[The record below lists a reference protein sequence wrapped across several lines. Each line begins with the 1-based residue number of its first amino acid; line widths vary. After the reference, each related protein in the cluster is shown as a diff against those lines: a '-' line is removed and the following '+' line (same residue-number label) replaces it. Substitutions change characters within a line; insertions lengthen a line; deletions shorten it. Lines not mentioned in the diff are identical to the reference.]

1 MHNIE
6 SEFHSLLEEIAPNA
20 HSTDEQAK
28 IIAEASAIFSKIAS
42 RRIAKRNN
50 PRLVEAQM
58 TEAILQAMGSVSKW
72 DDNYDLPFVD
82 AHGLSTNQILRQASK
97 TSITNWGTNK
107 VLNPELLEDTDDQ
120 DADLF
125 DFKNGDNQE
134 PDAFTEEPKHRSDF
148 QSNPVR

>member
-20 HSTDEQAK
+20 HSTDEQAR
-28 IIAEASAIFSKIAS
+28 IIAEASSIYSKISS

-107 VLNPELLEDTDDQ
+107 VLNPDLLKEDDQ
-120 DADLF
+120 DEDLF

-134 PDAFTEEPKHRSDF
+134 PDAFTEEPKHRTDF
-148 QSNPVR
+148 LSNNTR

>member
-20 HSTDEQAK
+20 HSTDEQAR
-28 IIAEASAIFSKIAS
+28 IIAEASAIYSKIAS
-42 RRIAKRNN
+42 RRNAKRNN

-107 VLNPELLEDTDDQ
+107 VLNPDLLKEDDQ
-120 DADLF
+120 DEDLF

-134 PDAFTEEPKHRSDF
+134 PDAFTEEPKHRTDF
-148 QSNPVR
+148 QSNNTR

>member
-20 HSTDEQAK
+20 HSTDEQAR
-28 IIAEASAIFSKIAS
+28 IIAEASAIYSKIAS

-72 DDNYDLPFVD
+72 DENYDLPFVD
-82 AHGLSTNQILRQASK
+82 AHGLSNNQILRQASK

-107 VLNPELLEDTDDQ
+107 VLNPDVLSEEDQ
-120 DADLF
+120 DEDLF

-134 PDAFTEEPKHRSDF
+134 PDAFTEEPKHRTDF
-148 QSNPVR
+148 QSNNTR

>member
-6 SEFHSLLEEIAPNA
+6 SEFHSLLEEITPNA
-20 HSTDEQAK
+20 HSTDEQAR
-28 IIAEASAIFSKIAS
+28 IIAEASAIYSKISS

-107 VLNPELLEDTDDQ
+107 VLNPDLLKEDDQ
-120 DADLF
+120 DEDLF

-134 PDAFTEEPKHRSDF
+134 PDAFTEEPKHRTDF
-148 QSNPVR
+148 QSNNTR

>member
-20 HSTDEQAK
+20 HSTDEQAR
-28 IIAEASAIFSKIAS
+28 IIAEASAIYSKIAS

-107 VLNPELLEDTDDQ
+107 VLNPDLLKEDDQ
-120 DADLF
+120 DEDLF

-134 PDAFTEEPKHRSDF
+134 PDAFTEEPKHRTDF
-148 QSNPVR
+148 LSNNTR

>member
-20 HSTDEQAK
+20 HSTDEQAR
-28 IIAEASAIFSKIAS
+28 IIAESSAIYSKIAS

-82 AHGLSTNQILRQASK
+82 ARGLSTDQILRQASK

-107 VLNPELLEDTDDQ
+107 VLNPDLLSEDDQ
-120 DADLF
+120 DEDLF
-125 DFKNGDNQE
+125 NFKNGENQE
-134 PDAFTEEPKHRSDF
+134 PDAFTEEPKHRTDF

>member
-20 HSTDEQAK
+20 HSTDEQAR
-28 IIAEASAIFSKIAS
+28 IIAEASAIYSKIAS

-107 VLNPELLEDTDDQ
+107 VLNPDLLKEDDQ
-120 DADLF
+120 DGDLF

-134 PDAFTEEPKHRSDF
+134 PDAFTEEPKHRTDF
-148 QSNPVR
+148 QSNNTR

>member
-20 HSTDEQAK
+20 HSTDEQAR
-28 IIAEASAIFSKIAS
+28 IIAEASSIYSKISS

-72 DDNYDLPFVD
+72 DENYDLPFVD
-82 AHGLSTNQILRQASK
+82 AHGLSNNQILRQASK

-107 VLNPELLEDTDDQ
+107 VLNPDLLSEEDQ
-120 DADLF
+120 DEDLF

-134 PDAFTEEPKHRSDF
+134 PDAFTEEPKHRTDF
-148 QSNPVR
+148 QSNNTR

>member
-20 HSTDEQAK
+20 HSTDEQAR
-28 IIAEASAIFSKIAS
+28 IIAEASAIYSKIAS

-72 DDNYDLPFVD
+72 DENYDLPFVD
-82 AHGLSTNQILRQASK
+82 AHGLSNNQILRQASK

-107 VLNPELLEDTDDQ
+107 VLNPDLLSEEDQ
-120 DADLF
+120 DEDLF
-125 DFKNGDNQE
+125 DFRNGDNQE
-134 PDAFTEEPKHRSDF
+134 PDAFTEEPKHRTDF

>member
-20 HSTDEQAK
+20 HSTDEQAR
-28 IIAEASAIFSKIAS
+28 IIAEASAIYSKIAS

-58 TEAILQAMGSVSKW
+58 TEALLQAMGSVSKW

-107 VLNPELLEDTDDQ
+107 VLNPDLLKEDDQ
-120 DADLF
+120 DEDLF

-134 PDAFTEEPKHRSDF
+134 PDAFTEEPKHRTDF
-148 QSNPVR
+148 QSNNTR

>member
-20 HSTDEQAK
+20 HSTDEQAR
-28 IIAEASAIFSKIAS
+28 IIAEASAIYSKIAS

-107 VLNPELLEDTDDQ
+107 VLNPDLLKEDDQ
-120 DADLF
+120 DEDLF

-134 PDAFTEEPKHRSDF
+134 PDVFTEEPKHRTDF
-148 QSNPVR
+148 LSNNTR

>member
-20 HSTDEQAK
+20 HSTDEQAR
-28 IIAEASAIFSKIAS
+28 IIAEASSIYSKISS

-72 DDNYDLPFVD
+72 DENYDLPFVD

-107 VLNPELLEDTDDQ
+107 VLNPDLLKEDDQ
-120 DADLF
+120 DEDLF

-134 PDAFTEEPKHRSDF
+134 PDAFTEEPKHRTDF
-148 QSNPVR
+148 LSNNTR